1 MKYSNSNF
9 GLDGRGAKL
18 AYFILNKVQAAKIM
32 KGSITNFLLIFKMI
46 KSSKCL
52 IKYHRDVIL

>member
-18 AYFILNKVQAAKIM
+18 AYLILNYGSDSLNY
-32 KGSITNFLLIFKMI
+32 KGINN
-46 KSSKCL
+46 
-52 IKYHRDVIL
+52 

>member
-18 AYFILNKVQAAKIM
+18 AYFISNKVQAAKIY
-32 KGSITNFLLIFKMI
+32 F
-46 KSSKCL
+46 
-52 IKYHRDVIL
+52 HILDERI

>member
-18 AYFILNKVQAAKIM
+18 AYFILNKVQAAKMM
-32 KGSITNFLLIFKMI
+32 KGSKIIYLFSKWLNLQFKFI
-46 KSSKCL
+46 DWKS
-52 IKYHRDVIL
+52 